1 MSMNDVSQRGIT
13 FVDYKMLRKNDVL
26 IMDEELTLEQLQINL
41 GDALEVKQSDTGQ
54 VYFQIKEINCRGE
67 WCCSLN

>member
-26 IMDEELTLEQLQINL
+26 IMDEELTLEQLQIKL
-41 GDALEVKQSDTGQ
+41 GDTLEVKQGDTGQ
-54 VYFQIKEINCRGE
+54 VYFQIKESGVAV
-67 WCCSLN
+67 

>member
-13 FVDYKMLRKNDVL
+13 FLDYKFLRKNDVL

-41 GDALEVKQSDTGQ
+41 GDTLEVKQGDTGQ
-54 VYFQIKEINCRGE
+54 VYFQIKETEIAV
-67 WCCSLN
+67 

>member
-13 FVDYKMLRKNDVL
+13 FVDYRMLRKNDVL

-41 GDALEVKQSDTGQ
+41 GDTLEVKQGDTGQ
-54 VYFQIKEINCRGE
+54 VYFQIKESGVAV
-67 WCCSLN
+67 